1 MKFPVC
7 FSARAKAAPL
17 GKVAVL
23 ALAVALTASAAGRA
37 QATAQDSAVTARDS
51 AATAQH
57 SAPAS
62 TAPAEAAPAA
72 ASENAAQVFGPQ
84 KPAANIAVRA
94 ALDRAAAQPMA
105 AEQRAIFRAV
115 DAFYADHGDAPVY
128 FGAQGWTPQAR
139 SVFEQLQKAP
149 ADGLDLRGWRVYSL
163 DPAPASGLAAGDVAL
178 AQAAA
183 AYAFQASGGRV
194 EPSRLSKLI
203 GLRPEV
209 VSAAQALEETS
220 QAADAGAQLASYN
233 PPQQG
238 YRALREKLAA
248 LRANPPGGAR
258 LAATEH
264 KRRASDARSLAGV
277 AARRATEE
285 ADLRVNMEFWRWM
298 PRELGADRI
307 MVNIPEF
314 VARLY
319 RNDQLADTHRIVVGK
334 PDTPS
339 PMFSDKMEYLVVNP
353 SWYVPQSII
362 RKDMGG
368 RAPSGF
374 DTRLEGRRA
383 ACAPAPGRAQRF
395 GADQV
400 HLSQRLCGLHAR
412 HARAPSVRTGQ
423 ARLQPRLHARRPA
436 AAMGG
441 GHSRRRQGLDPKRIE
456 KMYGKSERRV
466 TLEAPLPIHIGYF
479 TERVDEAGELHAF
492 SDLYGYAAEVR
503 KRLGLGG

>member
-1 MKFPVC
+1 MKLPVC

-23 ALAVALTASAAGRA
+23 ALAMALTAGAGGRA
-37 QATAQDSAVTARDS
+37 HATAQDSA
-51 AATAQH
+51 ATAQD
-57 SAPAS
+57 SAL
-62 TAPAEAAPAA
+62 APAEAAPAVA
-72 ASENAAQVFGPQ
+72 APAVAAPAAPGENATQVFGPQ
-84 KPAANIAVRA
+84 KPAANIAIRA

-105 AEQRAIFRAV
+105 ADQRAIFRAV

-128 FGAQGWTPQAR
+128 FGAEGWTAQAR
-139 SVFEQLQKAP
+139 GVFEQLQQAA
-149 ADGLDLRGWRVYSL
+149 ADGLDLRAWRVYSL
-163 DPAPASGLAAGDVAL
+163 DPAPASGLAAGEVAL

-183 AYAFQASGGRV
+183 AYAFQASGGRI
-194 EPSRLSKLI
+194 EPWRMSKLI

-209 VSAAQALEETS
+209 VSVAQALEETS

-238 YRALREKLAA
+238 YRALRDKLAE
-248 LRANPPGGAR
+248 LRANPGGAR

-334 PDTPS
+334 PNTPT
-339 PMFSDKMEYLVVNP
+339 PMFSDRMEYLVVNP

-368 RAPSGF
+368 RAPNGF
-374 DTRLEGRRA
+374 DSVWRDGVLHVRQPPGERNALGRIKFIFPNAYAVYMHDTPARHLFAQAKRA
-383 ACAPAPGRAQRF
+383 YSHGCMRVDQPLQWAVDIL
-395 GADQV
+395 GADK
-400 HLSQRLCGLHAR
+400 GW
-412 HARAPSVRTGQ
+412 T
-423 ARLQPRLHARRPA
+423 
-436 AAMGG
+436 
-441 GHSRRRQGLDPKRIE
+441 PKRIE

-466 TLEAPLPIHIGYF
+466 TLPAPLPIHIGYF

-492 SDLYGYAAEVR
+492 ADVYGYAAEVR